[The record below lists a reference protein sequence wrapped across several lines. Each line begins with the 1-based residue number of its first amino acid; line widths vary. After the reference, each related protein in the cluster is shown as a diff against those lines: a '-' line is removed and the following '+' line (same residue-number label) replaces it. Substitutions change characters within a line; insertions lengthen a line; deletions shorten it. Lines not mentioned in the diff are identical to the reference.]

1 MPRPLKETYGD
12 QKPPFS
18 YISLTAMA
26 IWSSPQKMLPL
37 SDIYKFIM
45 DKFPYYRKNT
55 QKWQNSLRHNLSF
68 NDCFIKIPRNTNKAG
83 KGSYWTLHP
92 KAFDMFENGSLLRRR
107 KRFRVQKLE
116 KDMLNGELAALA
128 SFNRFF
134 IAQQQQQRQQAQN
147 WEYSHLAAAGH
158 PHPSMYHQ
166 MHSPPLCHMPPQSPS
181 PELDLV
187 TPSPEP
193 QPMMGSTLSSP
204 PITRPKRSFD
214 IESLIAPDAEP
225 SSSSES
231 RLFNSEP
238 TDLRISPALPTA
250 PTPPMMETAHHQQ
263 SFPIYSANFVMH
275 PSQQHPMLG
284 SSSMFGPAQHQMH
297 PFMNPHHQYQIQ
309 QQQQHHHHHQQQQ
322 QQQAAAA
329 AAAAAAALFTADPQA
344 VYRGY
349 LPPLPVF

>member
-134 IAQQQQQRQQAQN
+134 IAQQQQQRQQPQTWDYAQL
-147 WEYSHLAAAGH
+147 SGH
-158 PHPSMYHQ
+158 SHPSAMYHQ
-166 MHSPPLCHMPPQSPS
+166 MHSPRMCHMPPTSPS

-193 QPMMGSTLSSP
+193 QPMMSSTLSSP
-204 PITRPKRSFD
+204 TTTRPKRSFD

-225 SSSSES
+225 SNCES
-231 RLFNSEP
+231 RLGSCEP

-250 PTPPMMETAHHQQ
+250 PTPPMMEAPSPHHHQQ

-275 PSQQHPMLG
+275 PSQQQHMMG
-284 SSSMFGPAQHQMH
+284 STSSMFGPAQHQMH
-297 PFMNPHHQYQIQ
+297 PLMHPHHQYQIQ
-309 QQQQHHHHHQQQQ
+309 QHHHHHHQQQ

-329 AAAAAAALFTADPQA
+329 AAAAAAALFNADPQA